1 MSIDNPVTNL
11 AAAIAG
17 CLLAL
22 LAILPA
28 ASASAAEGEAC
39 PNAALRTGLSAGL
52 PRCRAYELVSP
63 VGSEPEF
70 FFNSASETGSQLNHM
85 DGAAKEVQAAV
96 GAGRFGY
103 VTPYPPEG
111 SPSDGL
117 YLRVT
122 RGAGGWVSEEMI
134 PPQTAD
140 YSVICRS
147 GYVAAYSS
155 ELTSEVLGDG
165 VGQPGSEF
173 GKSKSLECGTD
184 DPLLV
189 AGEPQGFQNLF
200 WGERESGPYQL
211 VDEIGGAPEGFS
223 PAGAWFEAA
232 SEDLSHVVF
241 TEAARL
247 TAEALPVPNQA
258 AAELSKGAPPLPDL
272 YEWAAGTVRALTVLP
287 DGAPVEG
294 RLANGILPAAE
305 PKPGCCAGAETFTHA
320 VSADGSRVFFQAKES
335 PEAKEENLYLR
346 LNAEQPQS
354 PLEGGICVDASG
366 ACTVQVDAGEDGGE
380 SSGGGRF
387 MWATPDGS
395 RVFFLDEHPLT
406 GDSTAKP
413 GKPDLYEYDVGA
425 PPGERLSDLTVNA
438 GEAADVLGVSG
449 ISEDGAYVYFVA
461 EGKLT
466 AAENSAGAVAAAG
479 QPNVYL
485 VHAGTITFIA
495 TLDSTHNIENS
506 EENDAPDWVARELT
520 ARVTPDGQWLAF
532 NSDRE
537 LTGYDS
543 VDVND
548 RERDDEIFLFNAASG
563 GLVCVSCS
571 PTGAPSV
578 GHAEILPPTEDVF
591 GGTGF
596 EAAGYLQRD
605 LADDGRV
612 FFSTPEPL
620 VEGAR
625 GGVSNVYEYDAG
637 ALHLISTGTSPEPSY
652 FYDATPDGSNV
663 FFMTAQVLP
672 SGGPA
677 GEFRVYDAREDGG
690 FPAPSAHE
698 GCSGEEGCRGP
709 AAPLSGF
716 AAPATTGSLASGNL
730 ALPPAKQEVKGVK
743 VTVKQLTRAQKLTK
757 ALKACRTQHP
767 HSKHKRTVCEARARR
782 TYAAKKKAVKKG
794 AKKAGRRGEGG
805 G

>member
-70 FFNSASETGSQLNHM
+70 YFNSSSETGSELDTM

-96 GAGRFGY
+96 GGGRFGY

-117 YLRVT
+117 YLRLT
-122 RGAGGWVSEEMI
+122 RGTGGWSSEEMI
-134 PPQTAD
+134 PPQTAS

-155 ELTSEVLGDG
+155 ELTTEVLGDG
-165 VGQPGSEF
+165 VGQPGSDL
-173 GKSKSLECGTD
+173 GQRKNLECGTD
-184 DPLLV
+184 DPLLL

-200 WGERESGPYQL
+200 SGERGSGPYQL
-211 VDEIGGAPEGFS
+211 IDESEAPQGFS
-223 PAGAWFEAA
+223 PAGAWFQAA
-232 SEDLSHVVF
+232 SDDLSHVVF

-247 TAEALPVPNQA
+247 TAQAPPVPNQA

-272 YEWAAGTVRALTVLP
+272 YEWAAGTVSALTVLP

-294 RLANGILPAAE
+294 RLANGILPAE
-305 PKPGCCAGAETFTHA
+305 EPGCCAGAETFTHA
-320 VSADGSRVFFQAKES
+320 VSADGSRVFFQAKET
-335 PEAKEENLYLR
+335 PQAKEENLYLR

-354 PLEGGICVDASG
+354 PLEGGVCVDASR
-366 ACTVQVDAGEDGGE
+366 ACTVQVDAGADGGE

-395 RVFFLDEHPLT
+395 RVFFADEHPLT

-449 ISEDGAYVYFVA
+449 ISDDGSHVYFVA
-461 EGKLT
+461 QGKLT
-466 AAENSAGAVAAAG
+466 AAENSAGAVAVAG

-485 VHAGTITFIA
+485 AHAGTITFIA
-495 TLDSTHNIENS
+495 TLDSTHNVKNI
-506 EENDAPDWVARELT
+506 EENDAPDWVARQLT

-537 LTGYDS
+537 LTGYDN
-543 VDVND
+543 VDVNG

-563 GLVCVSCS
+563 RLVCVSCS

-578 GHAEILPPTEDVF
+578 GHAEILPPTTDVL
-591 GGTGF
+591 TGLF
-596 EAAGYLQRD
+596 QAAGYLQRD
-605 LADDGRV
+605 LSDDGRV

-625 GGVSNVYEYDAG
+625 DGVSNVYEYDAG
-637 ALHLISTGTSPEPSY
+637 VLHLISTGASLEPSY
-652 FYDATPDGSNV
+652 FYDATPDGSDV
-663 FFMTAQVLP
+663 FVMTAQVLP

-677 GEFRVYDAREDGG
+677 GEYRVYDAREDGG
-690 FPAPSAHE
+690 FPAPAARE
-698 GCSGEEGCRGP
+698 RCSGEEACRAP
-709 AAPLSGF
+709 VVPLSGF
-716 AAPATTGSLASGNL
+716 VAPATTASLASQNL
-730 ALPPAKQEVKGVK
+730 APPPVKHEVKGVT
-743 VTVKQLTRAQKLTK
+743 VTVKPLTRAQKLTR
-757 ALKACRTQHP
+757 ALKACRKQHP
-767 HSKHKRTVCEARARR
+767 HSKHKRTVCEAQARR
-782 TYAAKKKAVKKG
+782 SYGPKKAAGKHAAPKG
-794 AKKAGRRGEGG
+794 KPGKR
-805 G
+805 